1 MRTAII
7 DSGPLISLT
16 HLDLAEALS
25 LYFDTVLVPKA
36 VQIEVNRKHRF
47 RYRLNKLY
55 KTGIFASCRSADEWN
70 VQLLRPLV
78 DEGEAEGL
86 IQAQEGHAA
95 AFIGD
100 EVRARQ
106 VARDMGLT
114 PVGTV
119 RILARLQLE
128 GYVKDVWAV
137 IAKLQKDLA
146 FRVSDEIV
154 QKAIARAPEPI

>member
-1 MRTAII
+1 VRTAVI
-7 DSGPLISLT
+7 DSGPLISLA
-16 HLDLAEALS
+16 HLNLAEALS
-25 LYFDTVLVPKA
+25 LYFNLVFVPKA
-36 VQIEVNRKHRF
+36 VQTEVNRKQRF

-55 KTGIFASCRSADEWN
+55 KTGIFASCRSADQWN
-70 VQLLRPLV
+70 VKLLRPVV

-86 IQAQEGHAA
+86 IQAQERYAA

-106 VARDMGLT
+106 VAGNMGLT

-128 GYVKDVWAV
+128 GHVKDIWTL

-146 FRVSDEIV
+146 FRVTDEIV
-154 QKAIARAPEPI
+154 RKAIARAPEPI